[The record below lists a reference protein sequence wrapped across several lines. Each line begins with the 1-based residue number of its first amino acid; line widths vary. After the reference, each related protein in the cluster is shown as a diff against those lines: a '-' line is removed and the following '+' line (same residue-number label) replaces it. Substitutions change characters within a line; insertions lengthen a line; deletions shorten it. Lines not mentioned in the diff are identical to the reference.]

1 MIKNLTLLVLL
12 TSTTAFAREYE
23 ATYDLTWSQGISLQA
38 EAKETLR
45 KVGDR
50 YEMILD
56 AQASIGF
63 ANETTN
69 LLFDSEQ
76 GWKPLN
82 YSYTQSFLG
91 RKTRHNF
98 HFDWNKNILVWLNKS
113 EEQKTQIEMGT
124 LDPLGLRLQL
134 AYLLQRSKPL
144 PKSITLLD
152 GETAKVRS
160 VITGEL
166 QTLMTPLG
174 AIEAQHFIFKE
185 DDFDPNRSFE
195 FWLAPSLNYQLVKLE
210 KKDNKRF
217 FALTIKTYQT
227 KVTP

>member
-1 MIKNLTLLVLL
+1 ML
-12 TSTTAFAREYE
+12 
-23 ATYDLTWSQGISLQA
+23 WSQGISLQA

-50 YEMILD
+50 HEMVLD

-82 YSYTQSFLG
+82 YSYTQSILG
-91 RKTRHNF
+91 RTKRHHFN
-98 HFDWNKNILVWLNKS
+98 FDWNENILVWLDKP
-113 EEQKTQIEMGT
+113 EEGRKTQIATGT

-134 AYLLQRSKPL
+134 AYLLQQSKPL
-144 PKSITLLD
+144 PKSITVLD
-152 GETAKVRS
+152 GDSVKVRS
-160 VITGEL
+160 VITGDL

-174 AIEAQHFIFKE
+174 TIEAQHFIFKE
-185 DDFDPNRSFE
+185 DDSGPNHSFE
-195 FWLAPSLNYQLVKLE
+195 FWLAPSLDYQLVKLE
-210 KKDNKRF
+210 KKDDKRL

-227 KVTP
+227 KVAP